1 MWGSHYEMLALGSC
15 QTVPIHP
22 IGSAW
27 MPTAIKVC
35 SHSHR
40 QQVKQ
45 QMWSSFSTASR
56 CGSTA
61 PSCRVQS
68 SRQCLPEMYY
78 VHYPH
83 MSAIAATPKAS
94 EPVLFKPTGFVH
106 DRIPDSSYL
115 ETRMDTRRPAIAC
128 TRCTQ
133 NVLRQSRSPTGR
145 PSFRPVSARFARNFL
160 RLFHPLLAAFVTR
173 STSSSMLHLADI
185 SGLHPIFAHS
195 KCATSA

>member
-56 CGSTA
+56 CGRCIAVIQHHHVGCNPPGNVYRKCTMCTIRTCQQSKGLRARIIQTNRFCPRPNSRFIIFFEKRGWIRGA
-61 PSCRVQS
+61 RQSHVPGVHRMSCDRVDHRRDDLLFVLYLRVLRAIS
-68 SRQCLPEMYY
+68 LGCFTHCLP
-78 VHYPH
+78 
-83 MSAIAATPKAS
+83 
-94 EPVLFKPTGFVH
+94 
-106 DRIPDSSYL
+106 
-115 ETRMDTRRPAIAC
+115 
-128 TRCTQ
+128 
-133 NVLRQSRSPTGR
+133 RS
-145 PSFRPVSARFARNFL
+145 
-160 RLFHPLLAAFVTR
+160 
-173 STSSSMLHLADI
+173 
-185 SGLHPIFAHS
+185 
-195 KCATSA
+195 

>member
-106 DRIPDSSYL
+106 DRIPDSSYFSRNADGY
-115 ETRMDTRRPAIAC
+115 EAPGNRMYPVYTECPATESITDGTTFFSSC
-128 TRCTQ
+128 IC
-133 NVLRQSRSPTGR
+133 
-145 PSFRPVSARFARNFL
+145 
-160 RLFHPLLAAFVTR
+160 AF
-173 STSSSMLHLADI
+173 
-185 SGLHPIFAHS
+185 
-195 KCATSA
+195 CAQFP